1 MTAIAIFL
9 LLTALLGVASARGWT
24 RDSRDPE
31 YSAGRLLD
39 RERRP
44 SLPDRS

>member
-31 YSAGRLLD
+31 YSVGRLID
-39 RERRP
+39 T
-44 SLPDRS
+44 RSDAGGPGAQ